1 MTKIIFI
8 ITCEGKNLIE
18 AMRKAGDVSCAL
30 EDCDIVNKG
39 ITVCARVYEDY
50 EYVVTLTDGTT
61 TNPNIILGT
70 TTEPSCTCGTAVNCV
85 QCTV

>member
-1 MTKIIFI
+1 
-8 ITCEGKNLIE
+8 
-18 AMRKAGDVSCAL
+18 MRKAGDVSRAL

-61 TNPNIILGT
+61 TDPNVIMGT
-70 TTEPSCTCGTAVNCV
+70 TTNPIPDASEARARNVSNL
-85 QCTV
+85 